1 MANSKKKR
9 KSPILWMILA
19 FGGIL
24 AFMIISNYRSSCVYE
39 FSSPGG
45 GVSRLTTIGKSLVA
59 ISVKNEIY
67 VWDWGSLPG
76 HPKVKSVAAQDSI
89 ALSVESQVKIL
100 AVNNGVF
107 TLSNIDDD
115 KEPGPL
121 YLRMEGSFV
130 DLQTSLNAK
139 YAVAGFVVSDVLGR
153 SIKLGVIEADS
164 GSISRFVT
172 KSLDENST
180 ANSVGVSND
189 GGLLAAAGKTADGGW
204 IFVADAESKEILWE
218 QSIVDCEGLNTVTF
232 SPDGQM
238 LYAAKSD
245 RYICIFDAG
254 SGKVLKELEIEKYKT
269 PPNNPQSISCI
280 SVSSDNQLLAAATVP
295 ASRVYIWDAKNGSRI
310 SVINPGL
317 FTVKGLA
324 FSPDSSL
331 LATGDLI
338 GKNPMRVWKI
348 QDGR

>member
-1 MANSKKKR
+1 MVNSERKP
-9 KSPILWMILA
+9 KSPILWMALA

-24 AFMIISNYRSSCVYE
+24 VFMIISNYRSSCVYE
-39 FSSPGG
+39 FSSPSG
-45 GVSRLTTIGKSLVA
+45 GVSRLTTIGESLVA
-59 ISVKNEIY
+59 ISVENEIY

-76 HPKVKSVAAQDSI
+76 HPKVKSINAQDSI
-89 ALSVESQVKIL
+89 ALSVKNQIKIL
-100 AVNNGVF
+100 AVNNGGF

-115 KEPGPL
+115 KEPRRL
-121 YLRMEGSFV
+121 YSRIKGGFV

-139 YAVAGFVVSDVLGR
+139 YAVTGFVVSDVPGR
-153 SIKLGVIEADS
+153 SIKLGVIEASSD
-164 GSISRFVT
+164 SISRFVT
-172 KSLDENST
+172 KGLDENST
-180 ANSVGVSND
+180 AKSVGISND
-189 GGLLAAAGKTADGGW
+189 GRFLAAAGKTADGGW

-218 QSIVDCEGLNTVTF
+218 QNIGDCEGLNTATF

-238 LYAAKSD
+238 LYTAKSD

-254 SGKVLKELEIEKYKT
+254 SGKVLKELEIEKYNT

-295 ASRVYIWDAKNGSRI
+295 VSRVYIWNAKNGSRI
-310 SVINPGL
+310 SVMNPGL

-348 QDGR
+348 RDGR